1 MVHEASKI
9 LWTHFGLLP
18 LLASALSEAQS
29 GKKFA
34 LIKRSKGGTSLRVD
48 WNPGEVRQPETQGPR
63 YRDLIETIG
72 LAMVELE
79 NDGHTAKLRG
89 LIWHQGESD
98 AKQST
103 KNHEAALKN
112 LVERIREDL
121 KSPGLPMVL
130 GQVFDNGK
138 RDTVRAAIKKVS
150 EADPL
155 IGLVSAKGTKTWDV
169 GTHFDAES
177 QLLLGKR
184 FAKEMLKLIVEKGE

>member
-1 MVHEASKI
+1 M
-9 LWTHFGLLP
+9 
-18 LLASALSEAQS
+18 
-29 GKKFA
+29 
-34 LIKRSKGGTSLRVD
+34 D

-63 YRDLIETIG
+63 YRNLIETIG

-103 KNHEAALKN
+103 KNHEARLKN
-112 LVERIREDL
+112 LVERIRKDL

-155 IGLVSAKGTKTWDV
+155 IGLVSAKGKKH
-169 GTHFDAES
+169 GTRGRILMPKAS
-177 QLLLGKR
+177 CCLGSDLQRKC
-184 FAKEMLKLIVEKGE
+184 